1 MATRNKHVPKRTG
14 RTLDARKRKTNL
26 DFKTLSTIRKKHRYW
41 KRFMEKE
48 TVKDM
53 RNIAK

>member
-1 MATRNKHVPKRTG
+1 MYLNEQVERYMQGKE
-14 RTLDARKRKTNL
+14 KTNL
-26 DFKTLSTIRKKHRYW
+26 DFKTRSTTRKKHRCW
-41 KRFMEKE
+41 KRFMELE